1 MRPDVKE
8 DEKVDKKP
16 TLCRVPLP
24 LYDLLLKEAARRG
37 MDRGRQISVPA
48 LMVDL
53 CLERLN
59 DLKDK
64 EGA

>member
-1 MRPDVKE
+1 MRPDVKDE
-8 DEKVDKKP
+8 EKVDKKP
-16 TLCRVPLP
+16 TLCRVPAP

-37 MDRGRQISVPA
+37 MDQGRQISVPA

-53 CLERLN
+53 CFERLN

-64 EGA
+64 EGV